1 MVFVWDVYFS
11 LHLIVE
17 ESRRQPFPS
26 PPLSLAVVVESLQIV
41 TRLCVERKMWL
52 ENGDV
57 AGSSLKRCFLKQP
70 MYSYLLL
77 VYCILDSAILIWRMC
92 CYQGMPTLHGDDDA
106 YGFFVPGTWNIYGK
120 VKVESLTF
128 SINFFGV
135 MKTLELRVA
144 STWVIEC
151 TTCEH

>member
-1 MVFVWDVYFS
+1 MFFVWDVYFS

-26 PPLSLAVVVESLQIV
+26 PLLSPAVVVESLQIV

-70 MYSYLLL
+70 IYSYL
-77 VYCILDSAILIWRMC
+77 YIIYLIALSSYEECVATKVCPHCMVMM
-92 CYQGMPTLHGDDDA
+92 MPMA
-106 YGFFVPGTWNIYGK
+106 
-120 VKVESLTF
+120 SLYL
-128 SINFFGV
+128 G
-135 MKTLELRVA
+135 LETSMAR
-144 STWVIEC
+144 
-151 TTCEH
+151 

>member
-1 MVFVWDVYFS
+1 MVFVWDVYSS

-26 PPLSLAVVVESLQIV
+26 PLLSPAVVVESLQIV

-70 MYSYLLL
+70 TIYSCLY
-77 VYCILDSAILIWRMC
+77 ILDSAILI
-92 CYQGMPTLHGDDDA
+92 
-106 YGFFVPGTWNIYGK
+106 
-120 VKVESLTF
+120 
-128 SINFFGV
+128 
-135 MKTLELRVA
+135 
-144 STWVIEC
+144 
-151 TTCEH
+151 

>member
-1 MVFVWDVYFS
+1 VVFVWDVYFS

-26 PPLSLAVVVESLQIV
+26 PLLSPAVVVESLQIV

-70 MYSYLLL
+70 IYSCLY
-77 VYCILDSAILIWRMC
+77 ILDSAILIMKSVLLPR
-92 CYQGMPTLHGDDDA
+92 YA
-106 YGFFVPGTWNIYGK
+106 YTAW
-120 VKVESLTF
+120 
-128 SINFFGV
+128 
-135 MKTLELRVA
+135 
-144 STWVIEC
+144 
-151 TTCEH
+151 